1 MMPTRALRGRLLSFT
16 GDPAEVGEASHV
28 YLEDGVVLVEDG
40 RIKACG
46 DAATMLSRLPQS
58 TTVDDHTGHLI
69 LPGLIDAHI
78 HLPQTQVIASH
89 GAQLLDWLQKY
100 AFVEEEK
107 FADAGHAT
115 RVARFFLDEL
125 LRNGTTTAAVYGS
138 VHPQSVDAL
147 FAESER
153 RGTRMIGGKVM
164 MDRGAPAALLDTAER
179 GYRESKALIERWH
192 GRGRQHYAVSPR
204 FAVTSS
210 DAQLEAAGTLLA
222 EHRDCYL
229 QTHLGENLDE
239 IRTVRRLFPWAQSY
253 TDVYDRFGLL
263 GPRSLFG
270 HCIHLEEAEC
280 RRLAATGSVAVLCP
294 TSNTFLGSGL
304 FDLATLRDARRP
316 VRLALATDIGGG
328 TSYSMLRT
336 AAEAYKVVQL
346 RGHSWSALEAFY
358 AITLGN
364 ARALGLDAMIGSL
377 ESGREAD
384 IVVLDARATP
394 AMAHR
399 MESARE
405 LAEELFVLLIMGD
418 ERAVRA
424 TYVMGERVASR
435 PPVSPRENSARAS
448 RRSGRARRSGGP

>member
-1 MMPTRALRGRLLSFT
+1 MTARRAIRGRLLSFKE
-16 GDPAEVGEASHV
+16 DPAEVGEAASHI

-40 RIKACG
+40 RIAACE
-46 DAATMLSRLPQS
+46 DAAAILSKLPQG
-58 TTVDDHTGHLI
+58 TPVDDHAGHLI

-100 AFVEEEK
+100 AFVEEQK
-107 FADAGHAT
+107 FADAGHAA
-115 RVARFFLDEL
+115 RIARFFLAEL
-125 LRNGTTTAAVYGS
+125 LRNGTTTAAAYGS
-138 VHPQSVDAL
+138 VHPQSMDAF

-192 GRGRQHYAVSPR
+192 GRGRLHYAISPR

-210 DAQLEAAGTLLA
+210 DAQLEAAGRLLA
-222 EHRDCYL
+222 EHQGCYL
-229 QTHLGENLDE
+229 QTHLGENLEE
-239 IRTVRRLFPWAQSY
+239 IRTVRRLFPWAKSY

-270 HCIHLEEAEC
+270 HCIHLEEAE
-280 RRLAATGSVAVLCP
+280 RERLSATRSVATLCP
-294 TSNTFLGSGL
+294 TSNLFLGSGL
-304 FDLATLRDARRP
+304 CDLAALRGQGRP
-316 VRLALATDIGGG
+316 VRLALATDVGGG

-336 AAEAYKVVQL
+336 AAEAYKIAQL
-346 RGHSWSALEAFY
+346 RDQPWSALDAFY

-364 ARALGLDAMIGSL
+364 ARALGLEREIGSL
-377 ESGREAD
+377 EPGSEAD
-384 IVVLDARATP
+384 VVVLDSRATP

-399 MESARE
+399 METVGE

-424 TYVMGERVASR
+424 TYVMGEPVAPS
-435 PPVSPRENSARAS
+435 
-448 RRSGRARRSGGP
+448 